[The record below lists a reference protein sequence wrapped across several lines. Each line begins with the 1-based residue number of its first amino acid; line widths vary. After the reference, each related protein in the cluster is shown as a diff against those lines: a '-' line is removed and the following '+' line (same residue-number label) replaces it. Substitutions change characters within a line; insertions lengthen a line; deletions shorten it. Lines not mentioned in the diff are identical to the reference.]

1 MGVKILFDTLTDEE
15 LEQSLREHQAK
26 TEALLQERERRKRVE
41 KENDWEKIIDAI
53 NDFANKYGNIYISI
67 EDEDYSYRDFPI
79 NFEEI
84 GTLRI
89 ELY

>member
-53 NDFANKYGNIYISI
+53 NDFANKYGNIYISV